1 MKLIAKMDH
10 IQLQLNVKQFE
21 MSGRNLPLGLLII
34 ITALG
39 IASCGSENQEADQTS
54 SVEVSVDTDYA
65 PLVSSTVQARTAG
78 ALRDKVC
85 ASGIIEGKQE
95 AVIRARTGGAIEG
108 VDFELGERVLKSQAL
123 VVIEDTIARLNL
135 SQLRREYENAAK
147 KLESDQASLLFS
159 TYRISAALD
168 GD

>member
-21 MSGRNLPLGLLII
+21 MSRRNLPLGLLII

-39 IASCGSENQEADQTS
+39 IESCGSENQEAVQTS
-54 SVEVSVDTDYA
+54 SVEVSADTDYA
-65 PLVSSTVQARTAG
+65 PLVSSTVQVRTG
-78 ALRDKVC
+78 ALRDKVY

-95 AVIRARTGGAIEG
+95 AVIRARTGGAIER
-108 VDFELGERVLKSQAL
+108 VDFELGERVPRSQAL

>member
-39 IASCGSENQEADQTS
+39 IVSCGSENQEADQTS
-54 SVEVSVDTDYA
+54 SVEVSADTDYA
-65 PLVSSTVQARTAG
+65 PLVSSTVQVRTG
-78 ALRDKVC
+78 ALRDKVY

-95 AVIRARTGGAIEG
+95 AVIRARTGGAIER
-108 VDFELGERVLKSQAL
+108 VDFELGERVPRSQAL

>member
-21 MSGRNLPLGLLII
+21 MSRRNLPLGLLII

-54 SVEVSVDTDYA
+54 SVEVSADTDYA
-65 PLVSSTVQARTAG
+65 PLVSSTVQVRTG
-78 ALRDKVC
+78 ALRDKVY

-95 AVIRARTGGAIEG
+95 AVIRARTGGAIER
-108 VDFELGERVLKSQAL
+108 VDFELGERVPRSQAL

>member
-54 SVEVSVDTDYA
+54 SVEVSADTDYA
-65 PLVSSTVQARTAG
+65 PLVSSTVQVRTG
-78 ALRDKVC
+78 ALRDKVY

-95 AVIRARTGGAIEG
+95 AVIRARTGGAIER
-108 VDFELGERVLKSQAL
+108 VDFELGERVPRSQAL

>member
-21 MSGRNLPLGLLII
+21 MSRRNLPLGLLII

-54 SVEVSVDTDYA
+54 SVEVSADTDYA
-65 PLVSSTVQARTAG
+65 PLVSSTVQVRTG
-78 ALRDKVC
+78 ALRDKVY

-95 AVIRARTGGAIEG
+95 AVIRARTGGAIER
-108 VDFELGERVLKSQAL
+108 VDFELGQRVPRSQAL